1 MNIYVTIFLTSF
13 VAAITTAIAWLILR
27 RITSSTKGAWSLA
40 IGIGYAVGHVSYLAS
55 SGIGADV
62 PLATAATNCLMQIPG
77 HCKAVIWPT
86 EVLNWLPIGVLLAG
100 LVSANSAAFPFD
112 RSITVFG
119 AALVSFWLGLQLI
132 GGLSTME
139 GNWFNAGH
147 GVRIAVG
154 TIAML
159 LCWMSLQN
167 SIQGKSRKV
176 WIGCVWILS
185 LSVVGVLAL
194 TGNGNLVVLGSI
206 LLGAMAGGL
215 GVSLLR
221 SAGTDNIRYSGAVIS
236 CICVSLLLLAWWSGI
251 SWYPIAFLI
260 AGFLF
265 VNSWLPSAMRG
276 QRKRASLAVG
286 CSVASLVVAALIR
299 YGVI

>member
-1 MNIYVTIFLTSF
+1 MNIYVTILLTSF
-13 VAAITTAIAWLILR
+13 IAALTTAIVWLILR
-27 RITSSTKGAWSLA
+27 RITSSTKGAWALA
-40 IGIGYAVGHVSYLAS
+40 IGVGYSVGHVGYLAT
-55 SGIGADV
+55 SGIG
-62 PLATAATNCLMQIPG
+62 PEIGLAAAMTDWLMQIPS
-77 HCKAVIWPT
+77 HFAAVIWPT

-112 RSITVFG
+112 RTITIFG
-119 AALVSFWLGLQLI
+119 AAMVSLWLGVQLI
-132 GGLSTME
+132 GGVSTLE
-139 GNWFNAGH
+139 GNWFTAGH
-147 GVRIAVG
+147 GAKIAIG

-176 WIGCVWILS
+176 WIGCVGVLS
-185 LSVVGVLAL
+185 LSCVGVLGI
-194 TGNGNLVVLGSI
+194 TGNGNLVVLGSVLI
-206 LLGAMAGGL
+206 GAMTGGF
-215 GVSLLR
+215 GASLLR

-236 CICVSLLLLAWWSGI
+236 CSCVSLLLLAWWSGI
-251 SWYPIAFLI
+251 SWYPIAFLL

-265 VNSWLPSAMRG
+265 VNSWLPAAIRG

-286 CSVASLVVAALIR
+286 CSLASLVVAALVR

>member
-132 GGLSTME
+132 GGLSQRWKEIGLTLDTE
-139 GNWFNAGH
+139 CELRLERSQCCFAGCRC
-147 GVRIAVG
+147 RIRFKASPEKSGSAVCG
-154 TIAML
+154 
-159 LCWMSLQN
+159 SF
-167 SIQGKSRKV
+167 R
-176 WIGCVWILS
+176 
-185 LSVVGVLAL
+185 LAL
-194 TGNGNLVVLGSI
+194 S
-206 LLGAMAGGL
+206 AC
-215 GVSLLR
+215 LR
-221 SAGTDNIRYSGAVIS
+221 SLATAIS
-236 CICVSLLLLAWWSGI
+236 LYWVRFCLARW
-251 SWYPIAFLI
+251 
-260 AGFLF
+260 
-265 VNSWLPSAMRG
+265 
-276 QRKRASLAVG
+276 RADWA
-286 CSVASLVVAALIR
+286 SVC
-299 YGVI
+299 

>member
-13 VAAITTAIAWLILR
+13 IAALTTAIAWLILR
-27 RITSSTKGAWSLA
+27 RITSSTKGAWALA
-40 IGIGYAVGHVSYLAS
+40 IGVGYTVGHVGYLGTLAIS
-55 SGIGADV
+55 PEVG
-62 PLATAATNCLMQIPG
+62 LATAMTDWIMHIPG
-77 HCKAVIWPT
+77 HFAAVIWPT

-132 GGLSTME
+132 GGVSTME
-139 GNWFNAGH
+139 GNWLSAGH
-147 GVRIAVG
+147 GIRLAVG
-154 TIAML
+154 TITML

-176 WIGCVWILS
+176 WISCVAVLS
-185 LSVVGVLAL
+185 VSVVGVLGI
-194 TGNGNLVVLGSI
+194 TGNGNLVVLGSV
-206 LLGAMAGGL
+206 LLGAMAGGF

-236 CICVSLLLLAWWSGI
+236 CSCVSLLLLAMWSGI

-265 VNSWLPSAMRG
+265 VNSWLPSAIRG
-276 QRKRASLAVG
+276 QRKRASLAVV
-286 CSVASLVVAALIR
+286 CSLASLVVAALVR